1 VGKNRVKTEG
11 KLLLLS
17 KAYEQVAVQEDEWR
31 QGNVDEY
38 SGNNDEPSGG
48 A

>member
-1 VGKNRVKTEG
+1 MGKDTVKTEG
-11 KLLLLS
+11 KLLLL
-17 KAYEQVAVQEDEWR
+17 AEAWEQVAVQEDEWR
-31 QGNVDEY
+31 LENADEY